1 MSKVIRVTLRL
12 GPHDGD
18 LILLGKQYRLSEMV
32 RIAIRYYLGL
42 SNEKI
47 PLPPMAEVPE
57 ETVYAVSFSES
68 TSPEIVAFLS
78 SLPSGYRSTIIKRL
92 LRYAME
98 QCDIR
103 ILMTRKSVVRKRKKT
118 SGKSKEPEARPNPS
132 KKDFESF
139 PTVKPEYTDEDDIF
153 SGI

>member
-42 SNEKI
+42 SDERI
-47 PLPPMAEVPE
+47 PLPPMVEVPE

-103 ILMTRKSVVRKRKKT
+103 VLMTRKSVVRKRKKT
-118 SGKSKEPEARPNPS
+118 SGKSKCPETKPNTAKKAFEPLPAVNAEQ
-132 KKDFESF
+132 
-139 PTVKPEYTDEDDIF
+139 TDEDDIF

>member
-12 GPHDGD
+12 GPYDGD
-18 LILLGKQYRLSEMV
+18 LILLGKQYRISEMV
-32 RIAIRYYLGL
+32 RIAIRYYLGI
-42 SNEKI
+42 SEERI
-47 PLPPMAEVPE
+47 PLPPMLEVPE

-68 TSPEIVAFLS
+68 KSPEIVAFLS

-103 ILMTRKSVVRKRKKT
+103 SLLARKFVVRKRKKA
-118 SGKSKEPEARPNPS
+118 SGKLKASEKKPNISKTISEPLTFSQNEQ
-132 KKDFESF
+132 
-139 PTVKPEYTDEDDIF
+139 TDEDDIF